1 MPKIQRNQNDVTSVN
16 IPKSKAQLAGLRP
29 GDEVDF
35 NFNQDGDLVMTKI
48 KK

>member
-1 MPKIQRNQNDVTSVN
+1 MPKIQKNHEVTSVN
-16 IPKSKAQLAGLRP
+16 IPKSKAKLAGLRP